1 MRIPRRIG
9 FRSLTAAAIIGFGAL
24 ALSAGLTFGQSG
36 KKETM
41 AVMEVE
47 ALPEL
52 GKKMEVNGKTLELNQ
67 VLGALNGAINQ
78 SFSAT
83 DKFTVVIRKN
93 LKKFLEELA
102 LNGGGAE
109 FTGAKY
115 LVVTTL
121 DNFEDNTARSALE
134 TGQVA
139 ATRSV
144 IISGT
149 AEIQN
154 LKGELFKSV
163 PFAVSKSAKSLKL
176 ANSNTTRDETVGEDL
191 LPLVAREAAN
201 QIAVYVVSEIS
212 SPPEVLEVTD
222 KQVIIDWGKGMPLAK
237 GDVWEVCTQ
246 KFKTNSSGVGI
257 SIKKLV
263 GKVTIQ
269 RVDADNSTGLIVGE
283 NLGIVE
289 GCVLRKPQ

>member
-1 MRIPRRIG
+1 MRKRKSHFFITTM
-9 FRSLTAAAIIGFGAL
+9 SAL

-52 GKKMEVNGKTLELNQ
+52 GKKMEVKGKTLELKQ

-134 TGQVA
+134 TGQLA
-139 ATRSV
+139 MGNGGRGELC
-144 IISGT
+144 GT
-149 AEIQN
+149 ARSRWR
-154 LKGELFKSV
+154 LWLWH
-163 PFAVSKSAKSLKL
+163 L
-176 ANSNTTRDETVGEDL
+176 
-191 LPLVAREAAN
+191 
-201 QIAVYVVSEIS
+201 
-212 SPPEVLEVTD
+212 
-222 KQVIIDWGKGMPLAK
+222 
-237 GDVWEVCTQ
+237 
-246 KFKTNSSGVGI
+246 
-257 SIKKLV
+257 
-263 GKVTIQ
+263 
-269 RVDADNSTGLIVGE
+269 
-283 NLGIVE
+283 
-289 GCVLRKPQ
+289 